1 MGESPEQPFPPRRD
15 HRRVSRQPMP
25 WSVDAVDHEQD
36 MDTQSSNLHLLRDCL
51 ALGTPVDR
59 RPSAKVRLEEALGP
73 ELARKLLSS
82 LAAKR
87 P

>member
-1 MGESPEQPFPPRRD
+1 MVEGHEAPFPPRRD
-15 HRRVSRQPMP
+15 HRQVGRRPML
-25 WSVDAVDHEQD
+25 WNVDAVDHEQR

-51 ALGTPVDR
+51 ALGKPVDR
-59 RPSAKVRLEEALGP
+59 RPPAKVRLEEALGP
-73 ELARKLLSS
+73 EFARRLLSS